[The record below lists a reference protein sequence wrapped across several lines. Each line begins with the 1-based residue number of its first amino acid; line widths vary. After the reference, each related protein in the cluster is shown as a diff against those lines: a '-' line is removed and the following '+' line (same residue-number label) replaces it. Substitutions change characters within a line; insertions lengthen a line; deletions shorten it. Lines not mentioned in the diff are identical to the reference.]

1 MLLSGPEMQ
10 PHVLTALRIEVL
22 FSYDTGSISLQAVR
36 DGHQDA
42 N

>member
-1 MLLSGPEMQ
+1 MLISDSDMPL
-10 PHVLTALRIEVL
+10 HVLTALRIAVL
-22 FSYDTGSISLQAVR
+22 FSYESSSIFLQAVR